1 MIRELYECWIQTIE
15 RDCPEWPLF
24 VKLRSDMI
32 QGKDSIG
39 WVHHNDADPE
49 TIPTW
54 REVEQG
60 RQRKE
65 AEAIRKQ
72 IA

>member
-1 MIRELYECWIQTIE
+1 
-15 RDCPEWPLF
+15 
-24 VKLRSDMI
+24 MI